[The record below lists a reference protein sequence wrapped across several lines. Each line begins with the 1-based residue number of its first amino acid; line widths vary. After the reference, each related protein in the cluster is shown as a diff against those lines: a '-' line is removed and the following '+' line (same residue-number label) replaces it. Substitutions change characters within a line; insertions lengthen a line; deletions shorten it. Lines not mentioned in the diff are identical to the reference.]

1 MRLPLALAAVLLIAA
16 GPAGAQANRGD
27 EGDFAI
33 QDFHFA
39 SGERLPELGLHYIT
53 LGTPRRDAAG
63 VVVNA
68 VLILHGTTGTGRNF
82 LSPNFADELFGS
94 GQPLDTAKYFV
105 VLPDSL
111 GHGRSNK
118 PSDGLRT
125 KFPRYTYDDM
135 VLAQYR
141 LLTEGLGVGHLRL
154 VMGPSMGC
162 MHAWLWGIRYAT
174 AMDGLVPLAC
184 APTAI
189 AGRNR
194 MMRRMIIDEIR
205 LDPGWQNGA
214 YAAPPAGLRA
224 ALHLIFV
231 MTQNS
236 LQLQTLAP
244 SREEADR
251 YVTEWV
257 QARLARTDANDLLYA
272 FEASRDYD
280 PAPDLG
286 RVLAPVLAI
295 NSADDL
301 VNPPELGLMDRLMPR
316 VRRGRYVLI
325 PQSDATRGH
334 LTHSY
339 PALWKQH
346 LEAFLASLPPVE

>member
-1 MRLPLALAAVLLIAA
+1 MRLPLAFAAALLIAA
-16 GPAGAQANRGD
+16 GPAGAQAKRGE

-63 VVVNA
+63 GVVNA

-105 VLPDSL
+105 VLPDGL
-111 GHGRSNK
+111 GHGRSSK

-135 VLAQYR
+135 VLAQHR
-141 LLTEGLGVGHLRL
+141 LLTEGLGVDHLRL
-154 VMGPSMGC
+154 IMGTSMGC
-162 MHAWLWGIRYAT
+162 MHAWLWGIRYPT

-205 LDPGWQNGA
+205 LDPGWQDGA
-214 YAAPPAGLRA
+214 YATAPPGLRA

-236 LQLQTLAP
+236 LRLQALAP

-257 QARLARTDANDLLYA
+257 EARLARTDANDLLYA

-286 RVLAPVLAI
+286 RIVAAVLAI

-346 LEAFLASLPPVE
+346 LEAFLATLPPVE

>member
-1 MRLPLALAAVLLIAA
+1 MRLPLAIAAALLIAPSLA
-16 GPAGAQANRGD
+16 SAQASRPT
-27 EGDFAI
+27 EGDFLLR
-33 QDFHFA
+33 DFRFV
-39 SGERLPELGLHYIT
+39 SGESLRELRLHYIT

-63 VVVNA
+63 VVANA

-82 LSPNFADELFGS
+82 LAPNFADELFGP

-111 GHGRSNK
+111 GHGGSSK

-125 KFPRYTYDDM
+125 RFPRYTYDDM
-135 VLAQYR
+135 VLAQHR
-141 LLTEGLGVGHLRL
+141 LLTEGLGVTHLRL
-154 VMGPSMGC
+154 IVGTSMGC

-174 AMDGLVPLAC
+174 VMDGLVPLAC

-189 AGRNR
+189 VGRNR
-194 MMRRMIIDEIR
+194 MLRKMIIDEIR
-205 LDPGWQNGA
+205 LDPGWRDGDYSTQ
-214 YAAPPAGLRA
+214 PAGLRA
-224 ALHLIFV
+224 AVDMIFV
-231 MTQNS
+231 MAQNS
-236 LQLQTLAP
+236 LQLQKLAP

-280 PAPDLG
+280 PSPGLD
-286 RVLAPVLAI
+286 RVAAPVLAI

-301 VNPPELGLMDRLMPR
+301 INPPELGLMERLMPR
-316 VRRGRYVLI
+316 VRHGRYVLI
-325 PQSDATRGH
+325 PQSEQTRGH
-334 LTHSY
+334 LTHSF

-346 LEAFLASLPPVE
+346 LEAFLATLPAVE

>member
-1 MRLPLALAAVLLIAA
+1 M
-16 GPAGAQANRGD
+16 
-27 EGDFAI
+27 
-33 QDFHFA
+33 
-39 SGERLPELGLHYIT
+39 
-53 LGTPRRDAAG
+53 GT
-63 VVVNA
+63 
-68 VLILHGTTGTGRNF
+68 
-82 LSPNFADELFGS
+82 
-94 GQPLDTAKYFV
+94 
-105 VLPDSL
+105 
-111 GHGRSNK
+111 
-118 PSDGLRT
+118 
-125 KFPRYTYDDM
+125 
-135 VLAQYR
+135 
-141 LLTEGLGVGHLRL
+141 
-154 VMGPSMGC
+154 SMGC

-174 AMDGLVPLAC
+174 VMDGLVPLAC

-214 YAAPPAGLRA
+214 YAAPPPGLRA

-244 SREEADR
+244 SREDADR

-346 LEAFLASLPPVE
+346 LEAFLATLPPVE